1 MSMKSDCV
9 AILANRPEE
18 ANYLSPLVP
27 LIGFKKVEYL
37 YRAMLFDTIAAAL
50 ESGMVSVAVFYRP
63 APAESEFKQLLELF
77 VNEEADNGLKVKLS
91 NIILKPVT
99 GKNFSQRVASIFDY
113 GFESGFK
120 KTMLITNSNPT
131 IRPDIIRAGLT
142 LLKVNDAV
150 IGPSFDGDC
159 YMIGLAAKHPEIF
172 GKIPDVKQGRYFALK
187 ANIEKTGLKLQEL
200 EISYM
205 VSCAEE
211 LNQLIDD
218 IECWRRIG
226 DSRTA
231 HHTERFLR
239 TLA

>member
-1 MSMKSDCV
+1 MSTKTDCV
-9 AILANRPEE
+9 AILANRPED

-50 ESGMVSVAVFYRP
+50 DTGTVSVAIFYRP
-63 APAESEFKQLLELF
+63 AKAEPEFKRLLELF
-77 VNEEADNGLKVKLS
+77 VNEEADNGSKVKLS
-91 NIILKPVT
+91 RIILKPVA
-99 GKNFSQRVASIFDY
+99 GKDFSQRAADIFNY
-113 GFESGFK
+113 GFKSGFK
-120 KTMLITNSNPT
+120 KVALITNCNPT
-131 IRPDIIRAGLT
+131 ISPEIIGASLA
-142 LLKVNDAV
+142 LLKYNQAV

-159 YMIGLAAKHPEIF
+159 YLMGLAVNRPEIF
-172 GKIPDVKQGRYFALK
+172 EKVPDTKHNRYFALK
-187 ANIEKTGLKLQEL
+187 ENVKRAGLTLQEL

-226 DSRTA
+226 DLRTA
-231 HHTERFLR
+231 GHTERFLR

>member
-1 MSMKSDCV
+1 MSIKTECI
-9 AILANRPEE
+9 AILANRPED

-37 YRAMLFDTIAAAL
+37 YRAMLFDTIAAAM
-50 ESGMVSVAVFYRP
+50 ETGAASVAVFYRP
-63 APAESEFKQLLELF
+63 TQAESEFRQLMELF
-77 VNEEADNGLKVKLS
+77 VNEEADSGLKVKLS
-91 NIILKPVT
+91 NIILKPVA
-99 GKNFSQRVASIFDY
+99 GKSFGQRAANIFNY

-120 KTMLITNSNPT
+120 KVMLITNSNPT
-131 IRPDIIRAGLT
+131 ISPEIIRAGLAI
-142 LLKVNDAV
+142 LKVHDAV

-159 YMIGLAAKHPEIF
+159 YMMGLTANHSRIF
-172 GKIPDVKQGRYFALK
+172 DKIPDTKQDRYFALK
-187 ANIEKTGLKLQEL
+187 GNIENAGLKLQDL

-226 DSRTA
+226 DTRTA

>member
-1 MSMKSDCV
+1 MSTKTDCI

-37 YRAMLFDTIAAAL
+37 YRAMLFDTIAAGL
-50 ESGMVSVAVFYRP
+50 ETGGASVAVFYRP
-63 APAESEFKQLLELF
+63 PQAEKDFRQLLDLLLI
-77 VNEEADNGLKVKLS
+77 EEEGSISKARMANVGL
-91 NIILKPVT
+91 NPVA
-99 GKNFSQRVASIFDY
+99 GKNFSQRAAEVFDFAFGQGY
-113 GFESGFK
+113 K
-120 KTMLITNSNPT
+120 KVVLITNSNPT
-131 IRPDIIRAGLT
+131 IGPEIIRAGLAI
-142 LLKVNDAV
+142 LKENDTV

-159 YMIGLAAKHPEIF
+159 YILGLTENHQELFK
-172 GKIPDVKQGRYFALK
+172 KIPDSKQDRYSALK
-187 ANIEKTGLKLQEL
+187 GNIEKAKLKSQEL

-218 IECWRRIG
+218 IECWRKIG
-226 DSRTA
+226 DQRTA
-231 HHTERFLR
+231 RHTERFLR